1 MEEKIKIKGAR
12 THNLKNVNLEI
23 PKNKIVVFTGL
34 SGSGKSSLAFDTLF
48 AEGQRRYIE
57 SLSPY
62 ARQFLGQME
71 KPDID
76 DIEGLSPAIAINQK
90 ALSHNPRSIVA
101 TLTEIYDYLRVL
113 FARIGQPIC
122 PLCGTPIEKLSPDEI
137 FNLIIER
144 GKNLK
149 VKYVTILSPVVYGR
163 KGEYY
168 QLLYDYLNK
177 GFSEVIIDGKLYSLH
192 DKISLSRYKNHTIEI
207 VIDKVM
213 INDSSRLFEAIET
226 ALDYS
231 NGLIDVIYPFEPETK
246 MIYSSRFSCPND
258 GFSFP
263 ELEPRLFSFNSPYG
277 ACPVCHGLGKEDI
290 FLKTIC
296 PSCNGKRLKTEAL
309 SVKIAN
315 KNIWDVVSLTIEDC
329 YNFFGELSD
338 KLNAKELKI
347 AEGLINEIL
356 NRLDFLL
363 EVGLDYITL
372 NREAETLSGGEAQRI
387 RLASQLGS
395 KLSNTLY
402 VLDEPTIGLHERDTD
417 KLLKTLK
424 KLKQMNNTIIVVE
437 HDEKTIMESDYLVDL
452 GPGAGVNGGKV
463 VVNGETQKLLE
474 DKKFDSL
481 TLKYLKH
488 EKEIPIPKR
497 RTNFIESIKI
507 IGAHLNNLQNINVE
521 IPLRKLISVTGVSGS
536 GKSSLMEVIYRSLN
550 HTLSRFSSP
559 MEYASKVIGTEFIRR
574 IVQIDQSPIGRTP
587 RSNPATYTN
596 VFAPIRD
603 FFASLE
609 DARARGYTKSRF
621 SFNVKGGRCE
631 ACEGAGVK
639 LIEMHFLPPILVQ
652 CEVCKGKRFNRETLE
667 VKYQGKNIADVLD
680 LTVDEALDFFSDVYP
695 IAEKLK
701 LLQEMGL
708 GYIQLG
714 QNATT
719 LSGGEAQRIKLV
731 KELSQT
737 ASKTIYLLDEPTVG
751 LHYYDIELLLH
762 ILEELVDRGN
772 TVIVVEHNMHFIR
785 ACDYVID
792 LGPEGGAKGGKIVA
806 KGTPEEVAKQKSYTA
821 TYLKKY
827 LSSYRLKI

>member
-12 THNLKNVNLEI
+12 THNLKNINLEI

-71 KPDID
+71 KPDVD

-122 PLCGTPIEKLSPDEI
+122 PLCKTPIEKLSPDEI
-137 FNLIIER
+137 FNLILEKS
-144 GKNLK
+144 KNLK
-149 VKYVTILSPVVYGR
+149 VEYVTILSPVVYGR

-177 GFSEVIIDGKLYSLH
+177 GFSEVIIDDQLYSLH
-192 DKISLSRYKNHTIEI
+192 DKITLSRYKNHTIEI

-213 INDSSRLFEAIET
+213 TSDSSRLFEAIET

-231 NGLIDVIYPFEPETK
+231 DGLIDIIYPSKPETK
-246 MIYSSRFSCPND
+246 TIYSSRFSCPND

-277 ACPVCHGLGKEDI
+277 ACPDCHGLGKEDI

-296 PSCNGKRLKTEAL
+296 PSCKGKRLKEEAL

-315 KNIWDVVSLTIEDC
+315 KNIWDVISLTIEDC
-329 YNFFGELSD
+329 YNFFGELHNE
-338 KLNAKELKI
+338 LNEKQLKI
-347 AEGLINEIL
+347 AGGLIDEIL

-363 EVGLDYITL
+363 EVGLDYISL

-424 KLKQMNNTIIVVE
+424 KLKQMNNSIVVVE
-437 HDEKTIMESDYLVDL
+437 HDEKTIFESDYLVDL
-452 GPGAGVNGGKV
+452 GPGAGVNGGKIV
-463 VVNGETQKLLE
+463 AAGETQKLID
-474 DKKFDSL
+474 DKKNNSL
-481 TLKYLKH
+481 TLKYLRH
-488 EKEIPIPKR
+488 EKEIPIPRR
-497 RTNFIESIKI
+497 RTNFSESIKI
-507 IGAHLNNLQNINVE
+507 IGARLNNLQNINVE
-521 IPLRKLISVTGVSGS
+521 IPLRKLISITGVSGS
-536 GKSSLMEVIYRSLN
+536 GKSSLMEVIYRGIN
-550 HTLSRFSSP
+550 HSLSRFNNP
-559 MEYASKVIGTEFIRR
+559 MEYASKIMGVEYIRR

-609 DARARGYTKSRF
+609 DSRVRGYNKSRF

-631 ACEGAGVK
+631 ACEGAGAK

-667 VKYQGKNIADVLD
+667 VKYQGKSIADVLE

-751 LHYYDIELLLH
+751 LHYFDIELLLH
-762 ILEELVDRGN
+762 ILEYLVDRGN

-785 ACDYVID
+785 ASDYIID

-806 KGTPEEVAKQKSYTA
+806 KGTPEEVIKQKSYTA

-827 LSSYRLKI
+827 LSSYHPKI

>member
-12 THNLKNVNLEI
+12 THNLKNINLEI

-71 KPDID
+71 KPDVD

-122 PLCGTPIEKLSPDEI
+122 PLCKTPIEKLSPDEI
-137 FNLIIER
+137 FNLILEKS
-144 GKNLK
+144 KNLK
-149 VKYVTILSPVVYGR
+149 VEYVTILSPVVYGR

-177 GFSEVIIDGKLYSLH
+177 GFSEVVIDDKFYSLH
-192 DKISLSRYKNHTIEI
+192 DKITLSRYKNHTIEI
-207 VIDKVM
+207 VIDKIM

-231 NGLIDVIYPFEPETK
+231 DGLIDIIYPSKPEIK

-277 ACPVCHGLGKEDI
+277 ACSVCHGLGKEDV

-296 PSCNGKRLKTEAL
+296 PSCKGKRLKEEAL

-315 KNIWDVVSLTIEDC
+315 KNIWDIVSLTIEDC
-329 YNFFGELSD
+329 YNFFGELNN
-338 KLNAKELKI
+338 KLNEKQLKI
-347 AEGLINEIL
+347 AGGLIDEIL

-363 EVGLDYITL
+363 EVGLDYISL

-387 RLASQLGS
+387 RLSSQLGS

-424 KLKQMNNTIIVVE
+424 KLKQMNNSIVVVE
-437 HDEKTIMESDYLVDL
+437 HDEKTIFESDYLVDL
-452 GPGAGVNGGKV
+452 GPGAGVNGGKIV
-463 VVNGETQKLLE
+463 AAGETQKLIN
-474 DKKFDSL
+474 DKKNNSL
-481 TLKYLKH
+481 TLKYLRH
-488 EKEIPIPKR
+488 EKEIPIPRR
-497 RTNFIESIKI
+497 RTNFSENIKI
-507 IGAHLNNLQNINVE
+507 IGARLNNLQNINIE
-521 IPLRKLISVTGVSGS
+521 IPLRKLISITGVSGS
-536 GKSSLMEVIYRSLN
+536 GKSSLMEVIYRGIN
-550 HTLSRFSSP
+550 HNLSRFNNP
-559 MEYASKVIGTEFIRR
+559 MEYASKIMGVEYIRR

-609 DARARGYTKSRF
+609 DSRIRGYNKSRF

-631 ACEGAGVK
+631 ACEGAGAK

-667 VKYQGKNIADVLD
+667 VKYQGKSIADVLE
-680 LTVDEALDFFSDVYP
+680 LTVDEALDFFNDVYP

-762 ILEELVDRGN
+762 ILEYLVDRGN

-785 ACDYVID
+785 SSDYIID

-806 KGTPEEVAKQKSYTA
+806 KGTPEEVIKQKSYTA

-827 LSSYRLKI
+827 LFSYHPKI

>member
-12 THNLKNVNLEI
+12 THNLKNINLEI

-71 KPDID
+71 KPDVD

-122 PLCGTPIEKLSPDEI
+122 PLCKTPIEKLSPDEI
-137 FNLIIER
+137 FNLILEKS
-144 GKNLK
+144 KNLK
-149 VKYVTILSPVVYGR
+149 VEYVTILSPVVYGR

-177 GFSEVIIDGKLYSLH
+177 GFSEVIVDDKFYSLH
-192 DKISLSRYKNHTIEI
+192 DKITLSRYKNHTIEI

-213 INDSSRLFEAIET
+213 TNDSSRLFEAIET

-231 NGLIDVIYPFEPETK
+231 DGLVDVIYPSKPETK
-246 MIYSSRFSCPND
+246 TIYSSRFSCPND

-277 ACPVCHGLGKEDI
+277 ACPNCHGLGKEDV

-296 PSCNGKRLKTEAL
+296 PSCKGKRLKEEAL

-315 KNIWDVVSLTIEDC
+315 KNIWDVISLTIEDC
-329 YNFFGELSD
+329 YNFFGELHNE
-338 KLNAKELKI
+338 LNEKQLKI
-347 AEGLINEIL
+347 AGGLIDEIL

-363 EVGLDYITL
+363 EVGLDYISL

-424 KLKQMNNTIIVVE
+424 KLKQMNNSIVVVE
-437 HDEKTIMESDYLVDL
+437 HDEKTIFESDYLVDL
-452 GPGAGVNGGKV
+452 GPGAGVNGGKIV
-463 VVNGETQKLLE
+463 AAGETQKLIE
-474 DKKFDSL
+474 DKKNNSL
-481 TLKYLKH
+481 TLKYLRH
-488 EKEIPIPKR
+488 EKEIPIPRR
-497 RTNFIESIKI
+497 RTNFSESIKI
-507 IGAHLNNLQNINVE
+507 IGARLNNLQNINVE
-521 IPLRKLISVTGVSGS
+521 IPLRKLISITGVSGS
-536 GKSSLMEVIYRSLN
+536 GKSSLMEVIYRGIN
-550 HTLSRFSSP
+550 HSLSRFNNP
-559 MEYASKVIGTEFIRR
+559 MEYASKIMGVEYIRR

-609 DARARGYTKSRF
+609 DARIRGYNKSRF

-631 ACEGAGVK
+631 ACEGAGAK

-667 VKYQGKNIADVLD
+667 VKYQGKSIADVLE

-751 LHYYDIELLLH
+751 LHYFDIELLLH
-762 ILEELVDRGN
+762 ILEYLVDRGN

-785 ACDYVID
+785 ASDYIID

-806 KGTPEEVAKQKSYTA
+806 KGTPEEVIKQKSYTA

-827 LSSYRLKI
+827 LSSYHPKI